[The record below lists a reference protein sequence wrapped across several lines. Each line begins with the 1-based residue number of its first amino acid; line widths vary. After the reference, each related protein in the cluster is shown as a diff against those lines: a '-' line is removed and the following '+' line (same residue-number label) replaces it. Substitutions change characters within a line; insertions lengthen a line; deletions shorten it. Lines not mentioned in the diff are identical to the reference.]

1 MREVLGEVLSDLF
14 TKHLPR
20 EKSSNQRDFERE
32 SEVVRS
38 FLVFFFLGSYIYYL
52 ATLLRYSVKCPAGNF
67 LPFGWRPGSPPLKG
81 RGWGGDCVVF
91 YFTLSP
97 SIPFSFK
104 Y

>member
-52 ATLLRYSVKCPAGNF
+52 ATLLSVFRKMPCRQF
-67 LPFGWRPGSPPLKG
+67 
-81 RGWGGDCVVF
+81 
-91 YFTLSP
+91 P
-97 SIPFSFK
+97 SIRLATWFPAPEGEGNQRSLTENK
-104 Y
+104 SNS

>member
-38 FLVFFFLGSYIYYL
+38 FSRFLFLRELYILFGHTIKVFRKMPCRQFPSIRL
-52 ATLLRYSVKCPAGNF
+52 ATWFPAPEREG
-67 LPFGWRPGSPPLKG
+67 L
-81 RGWGGDCVVF
+81 GWGLCCILF
-91 YFTLSP
+91 HFTSIYPLSL
-97 SIPFSFK
+97 
-104 Y
+104 

>member
-1 MREVLGEVLSDLF
+1 MLSDLF

-67 LPFGWRPGSPPLKG
+67 PSIRLATWFPAPEGEGL
-81 RGWGGDCVVF
+81 GWGLCCILF
-91 YFTLSP
+91 FT
-97 SIPFSFK
+97 SIYPLFL
-104 Y
+104 

>member
-81 RGWGGDCVVF
+81 GGWGGDCVVF

>member
-52 ATLLRYSVKCPAGNF
+52 ATLLSVFRKMPCRQFPFHSAGD
-67 LPFGWRPGSPPLKG
+67 LVPRP
-81 RGWGGDCVVF
+81 
-91 YFTLSP
+91 
-97 SIPFSFK
+97 
-104 Y
+104 

>member
-38 FLVFFFLGSYIYYL
+38 FSRFLFFRELYILFGHTIKVFRKMPCRQFPSIRL
-52 ATLLRYSVKCPAGNF
+52 ATWFPSPEGEGNQRS
-67 LPFGWRPGSPPLKG
+67 LTENKSN
-81 RGWGGDCVVF
+81 
-91 YFTLSP
+91 S
-97 SIPFSFK
+97 
-104 Y
+104 